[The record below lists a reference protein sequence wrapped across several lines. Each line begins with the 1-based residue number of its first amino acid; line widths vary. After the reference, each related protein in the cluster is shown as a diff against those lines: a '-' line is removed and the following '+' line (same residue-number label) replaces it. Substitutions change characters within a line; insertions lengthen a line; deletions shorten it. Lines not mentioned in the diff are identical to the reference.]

1 MNPTLLIVDD
11 EDILPDLIQDY
22 LEDET
27 EFMVRQA
34 PSGEEGLEL
43 MDTIRPDICMVD
55 IRLPGMNGNEFIL
68 NALKKIPGCKF
79 IIHTGSIDYT
89 IPPELQEIGITQ
101 QSILFKPVTG
111 LHLYL
116 EKITELLPMQSK

>member
-11 EDILPDLIQDY
+11 DDILPDLIQDY

-55 IRLPGMNGNEFIL
+55 IRLP
-68 NALKKIPGCKF
+68 
-79 IIHTGSIDYT
+79 
-89 IPPELQEIGITQ
+89 
-101 QSILFKPVTG
+101 
-111 LHLYL
+111 
-116 EKITELLPMQSK
+116 